1 MKKILTLLI
10 LVIFSF
16 VFLVSCGEVSVPS
29 ENEVS
34 DFYEE
39 TTNMLFRYYYA
50 GVAEAAKTDIEDLDV
65 YEDQFVYSDTNVPYY
80 KTNYT
85 YQQALD
91 KYSEYFTGQLL
102 DDFMTSYFYDDDGTF
117 CVFFSGGASGSAV
130 DDVVATL
137 KSQDGNIYNYDVI
150 YSFYEGPMTEP
161 SQGESTF
168 SLEINSDG
176 YRLLDTEVAYPMS
189 DYTDFE

>member
-1 MKKILTLLI
+1 MKKIAAI
-10 LVIFSF
+10 FLVTMLSFSF
-16 VFLVSCGEVSVPS
+16 LASCGMYSVPTDM
-29 ENEVS
+29 EVS

-50 GVAEAAKTDIEDLDV
+50 GVAEAAKTDIEDLEV

-102 DDFMTSYFYDDDGTF
+102 DDFMTSYFYDYDGTF
-117 CVFFSGGASGSAV
+117 CVFFSGGASGSVV

-150 YSFYEGPMTEP
+150 YAFYHGTATEP
-161 SQGESTF
+161 SQEEATF

-176 YRLLDTEVAYPMS
+176 YRLLDTEVAYPMP
-189 DYTDFE
+189 DYTNPE

>member
-16 VFLVSCGEVSVPS
+16 VFLVSCGEVSAPS

-50 GVAEAAKTDIEDLDV
+50 GVAAAAKTDIEDLEV
-65 YEDQFVYSDTNVPYY
+65 YENQFVYSDTNVPYY

-91 KYSEYFTGQLL
+91 K
-102 DDFMTSYFYDDDGTF
+102 
-117 CVFFSGGASGSAV
+117 
-130 DDVVATL
+130 
-137 KSQDGNIYNYDVI
+137 
-150 YSFYEGPMTEP
+150 
-161 SQGESTF
+161 
-168 SLEINSDG
+168 
-176 YRLLDTEVAYPMS
+176 
-189 DYTDFE
+189 

>member
-1 MKKILTLLI
+1 MKED
-10 LVIFSF
+10 FENF
-16 VFLVSCGEVSVPS
+16 EVDKS
-29 ENEVS
+29 EPVMS
-34 DFYEE
+34 DS
-39 TTNMLFRYYYA
+39 NL
-50 GVAEAAKTDIEDLDV
+50 
-65 YEDQFVYSDTNVPYY
+65 QCY
-80 KTNYT
+80 KTNLEYEEVKN
-85 YQQALD
+85 
-91 KYSEYFTGQLL
+91 KYSEYFSGQLL
-102 DDFMTSYFYDDDGTF
+102 DDFMTSYFYDYDGTF
-117 CVFFSGGASGSAV
+117 CVFFSGGASGSVV

-150 YSFYEGPMTEP
+150 YAFYHGTATEP

>member
-39 TTNMLFRYYYA
+39 TTNMLFRYSRN
-50 GVAEAAKTDIEDLDV
+50 GVAATAKTDIEDLEV

-102 DDFMTSYFYDDDGTF
+102 DDFMAAYFYDDDGTF
-117 CVFFSGGASGSAV
+117 CVSCFDGGSGAIV

-150 YSFYEGPMTEP
+150 YSFYEGPATEP

-189 DYTDFE
+189 GYTDFE

>member
-1 MKKILTLLI
+1 MKKIA
-10 LVIFSF
+10 VIFLVTMLSF
-16 VFLVSCGEVSVPS
+16 AFLVSCGTYHAPTDM
-29 ENEVS
+29 EVS

-39 TTNMLFRYYYA
+39 TTNMLFRYSRN
-50 GVAEAAKTDIEDLDV
+50 GVAATAKTDIEDLEV

-102 DDFMTSYFYDDDGTF
+102 DDFMAAYFYDDDGTF
-117 CVFFSGGASGSAV
+117 CVLCFDGGSGAIV

-150 YSFYEGPMTEP
+150 YAFYEGPATEP